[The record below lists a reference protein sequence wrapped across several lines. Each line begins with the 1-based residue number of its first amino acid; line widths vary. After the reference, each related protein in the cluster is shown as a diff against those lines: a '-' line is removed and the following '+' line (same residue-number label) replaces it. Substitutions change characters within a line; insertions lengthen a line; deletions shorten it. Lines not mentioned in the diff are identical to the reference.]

1 MLAEGPVLVGVDG
14 SERSVDALAW
24 AVGEAALRGAEVHAV
39 VINDHPFRDGV
50 VEEVVEGI
58 ADRFRGTDPA
68 TAISVKIAR
77 GRPAAELIRCSS
89 HAQLVVLGARGRAA
103 AAGMLRG
110 SISTKVATHARC
122 PVVVVHEHR
131 ESAGPVLV
139 GVDDSP
145 HGQQVLQFAFDVAAA
160 RRAELV
166 VMQVWEAPGA
176 EFSVVLAPPEELAEA
191 RGQAERSLGHQL
203 AGWRE
208 KYPDVVVR
216 RHTPRGHP
224 VAALSEMAREAQ
236 LLVVG
241 HRNRRGPL
249 AALLLG
255 SVASGVLH
263 RARCPV
269 AVLCADAQ

>member
-1 MLAEGPVLVGVDG
+1 MLAEEPVLVGVDG
-14 SERSVDALAW
+14 SEQSVAALAW
-24 AVGEAALRGAEVHAV
+24 AVAEAALRRAEVHAV
-39 VINDHPFRDGV
+39 VINDHPSRDSAVEQV
-50 VEEVVEGI
+50 VEEI
-58 ADRFRGTDPA
+58 AERFRGPD
-68 TAISVKIAR
+68 TAIGVKIAR
-77 GRPAAELIRCSS
+77 GRPAAELIRRSAR
-89 HAQLVVLGARGRAA
+89 AQLVVLGARGRGA
-103 AAGMLRG
+103 AAGMLLG
-110 SISTKVATHARC
+110 SVSTKVATHARC
-122 PVVVVHEHR
+122 PVVVMHEHR
-131 ESAGPVLV
+131 ERAGPVLV

-145 HGQQVLQFAFDVAAA
+145 HGQRVLRFAFDVAAA
-160 RRAELV
+160 RRAELA

-191 RGQAERSLGHQL
+191 RAAAERSLGHQL

-224 VAALSEMAREAQ
+224 VAALSDMAHEAQ

>member
-1 MLAEGPVLVGVDG
+1 MPAGEPVLVGVDG
-14 SERSVDALAW
+14 SEQSAAALAW
-24 AVGEAALRGAEVHAV
+24 AIGEAALRRAEVHAV
-39 VINDHPFRDGV
+39 VINDRPSRDSA
-50 VEEVVEGI
+50 VEAAVREI
-58 ADRFRGTDPA
+58 ADRFRGADTS
-68 TAISVKIAR
+68 IGVKVAR
-77 GRPAAELIRCSS
+77 GRPAAELIRRSS
-89 HAQLVVLGARGRAA
+89 RAQLVVLGARGRGA
-103 AAGMLRG
+103 AAGMLLG
-110 SISTKVATHARC
+110 SVSTKVATHARC

-131 ESAGPVLV
+131 EHAGPVLV
-139 GVDDSP
+139 GVDGSP
-145 HGQQVLQFAFDVAAA
+145 HGQLVLRFAFDVAAA
-160 RRAELV
+160 RRAELA

-191 RGQAERSLGHQL
+191 RGEAELSLGLQL

-208 KYPDVVVR
+208 KYPNVVVR

-269 AVLCADAQ
+269 AVLCAEVR